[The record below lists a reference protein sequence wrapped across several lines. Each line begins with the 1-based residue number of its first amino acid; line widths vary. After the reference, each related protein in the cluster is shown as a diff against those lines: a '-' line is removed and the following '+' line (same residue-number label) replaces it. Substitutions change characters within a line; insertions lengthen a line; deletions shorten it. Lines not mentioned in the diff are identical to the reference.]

1 MILGMSL
8 QAFTALHVIISLVA
22 IASGVIV
29 AFEMLHNRISAAWN
43 GFFLVTTTLT
53 SVTGF
58 MFPFHGMTPGIMLG
72 IISLVVLVVAA
83 VACYGLH
90 LERGWR
96 RTYAISAIVALYL
109 NVFVLVA
116 QTFQK
121 VPKLKALAPTQSAPP
136 FLAAQSVVFVLFVV
150 LGVLAARRFHNP
162 SRRQAAYAS

>member
-8 QAFTALHVIISLVA
+8 QVFTALHVIISLVA
-22 IASGVIV
+22 IASGAIV
-29 AFEMLHNRISAAWN
+29 AFELLHNRLSAPWN

-58 MFPFHGMTPGIMLG
+58 MFPFHGMTPGIVLG
-72 IISLVVLVVAA
+72 IVSMGVLLVAA

-96 RTYAISAIVALYL
+96 RAYAISAIIALYL

-116 QTFQK
+116 QAFQK
-121 VPKLKALAPTQSAPP
+121 VPPLKAVAPTQSAPP
-136 FLAAQSVVFVLFVV
+136 FLATQSVVLVLFVV
-150 LGVLAARRFHNP
+150 LGVLAARRFSNP
-162 SRRQAAYAS
+162 TRRHAAFAS